1 MLFEDIKNLDIGE
14 VLKDEPLK
22 NHTTFKIGGPAD
34 IFVKPKNEE
43 SIVKLLKFLKD
54 KEKPYFILGRGSNLL
69 VTDGGIRGVVICIY
83 DALTEISLDGEDLY
97 TGAGNTINAVSKFAQ
112 AHSMSNMERVSGIPG
127 SIGGAIVM
135 NAGAYGSE
143 FKDFVTSVRVID
155 ENLEIKEIPC
165 EDMDFSYRHS
175 AVMDKNYIVLGC
187 HIKVIKKPQEEIDEV
202 VDDVTFKRTSKQ
214 PLEMPSAGSTF
225 KRPKD
230 SYASLLI
237 DQSGLKGFKHK
248 GAMVSDKHTGF
259 LVNHDNATYKDVI
272 ELIEIVK
279 KVVYEKSGIELEP
292 EVKIVGEDR

>member
-1 MLFEDIKNLDIGE
+1 MLFEDIKNLEIGE

-34 IFVKPKNEE
+34 IFVKPKDEE
-43 SIVKLLKFLKD
+43 SIVKLLKFLKEIG
-54 KEKPYFILGRGSNLL
+54 KTYFILGRGSNLL

-155 ENLEIKEIPC
+155 ENLEIREIPG

-279 KVVYEKSGIELEP
+279 EVVYEKSGIELEP

>member
-1 MLFEDIKNLDIGE
+1 
-14 VLKDEPLK
+14 
-22 NHTTFKIGGPAD
+22 
-34 IFVKPKNEE
+34 
-43 SIVKLLKFLKD
+43 
-54 KEKPYFILGRGSNLL
+54 
-69 VTDGGIRGVVICIY
+69 
-83 DALTEISLDGEDLY
+83 
-97 TGAGNTINAVSKFAQ
+97 
-112 AHSMSNMERVSGIPG
+112 MSNMERVSGIPG

-155 ENLEIKEIPC
+155 ENLEIREIPG

-279 KVVYEKSGIELEP
+279 EVVYEKSGIELEP